1 MKHLLERNWLVI
13 LCIVAFFVGLALEVQ
28 SGIVDGAVLIPV
40 PFLVLA
46 LMFREPKGGKERKA

>member
-1 MKHLLERNWLVI
+1 MKHFLERDWLVI
-13 LCIVAFFVGLALEVQ
+13 LCIAAFFVGLALEVQ

-40 PFLVLA
+40 PLLVLT